1 MRLSS
6 VLRHGMLG
14 STKGSGAMGRF
25 PHAANV
31 DFHSPLD
38 PSKAATAVL
47 DDQGRIVGWGPS
59 AQRLLGH
66 SAEEALGQSAARL
79 LETSSG
85 LRLSVLCKAHQSR
98 SAVMDLRHRD
108 GGTVRAAV
116 TISPLSHRSGAA
128 AVMMAA
134 ELDTLRSWEA
144 QLAMLQG
151 LATES
156 PVGLTIFDTDRRVVW
171 GNVSTDLE
179 LGGIAQYT
187 GRSAADLFPEGEF
200 ISRHHPPDEDQVMD
214 HVLTT
219 GEPIIGMHYRG
230 RAPADPVREHVWSCS
245 YHRLVDAR
253 GEPLGLFEESLDI
266 TDQYR
271 AQERLSLLVRAG
283 KRVGASLD
291 VRRTAAELA
300 DVAVPQLADEV
311 LVDLPPAVIEGRQ
324 PPTRSAPGHGL
335 LRMHGRTPEE
345 FRTSPVSY
353 SPTSPQ
359 AMSLATGRC
368 IVGGSPPA
376 PADEAGAAADSHS
389 CLFVPLLTR
398 EAVLGLATFRRS
410 SNPDPF
416 GPEEQTLAMELAE
429 RAAVGIDN
437 ARQYTSQH
445 AAALVLQRS
454 LLPRHLPQLSAVE
467 VAYRYLPADSRVGVG
482 GDWFDV
488 IPLSG
493 ARVGLTVGDVVGHGM
508 HAAATMG
515 RLRATVRTLALL
527 DLDPAEL
534 LTRLDDLVAQE
545 SEPDGDDGLS
555 GGAMVVTCL
564 YAIYD
569 PVSGRCVW
577 ASAGHPPPMVAD
589 ASGSVAASPLTP
601 GPPLGL
607 GVLPY
612 ENVELDLSD
621 GSVVALF
628 TDGVVEDRG
637 QDIDSGIDRLAEVL
651 TWQRCPLEELCD
663 RALSALPPGPQVDD
677 ATLLLVR
684 TRRLDARQVADLELP
699 SDPAMVAHARTLTEH
714 QLGTWGLSELSFTAE
729 LVVSELVTNG
739 IRYATGP
746 VVLRLIK
753 DRCLLCE
760 VSDSA
765 HTAPHLRRA
774 RRDDEG
780 GRGLFLVAQMSQ
792 RWGTRYTSSGK
803 TIWAELAIPK
813 DLAREQEQDTASNA
827 ARGSRRLADLA

>member
-1 MRLSS
+1 MD
-6 VLRHGMLG
+6 
-14 STKGSGAMGRF
+14 RF
-25 PHAANV
+25 PNAANV

-38 PSKAATAVL
+38 LSKAAAAVL
-47 DDQGRIVGWGPS
+47 DADGRISGWSPS
-59 AQRLLGH
+59 AQHLLGH
-66 SAEEALGQSAARL
+66 SPNDVLGRPAEHLVEASSRQRL
-79 LETSSG
+79 SG
-85 LRLSVLCKAHQSR
+85 LCRAR
-98 SAVMDLRHRD
+98 GPR
-108 GGTVRAAV
+108 GTVLDLCRLDGRTLRAAV
-116 TISPLSHRSGAA
+116 TFSPLAHRGAA
-128 AVMMAA
+128 ATVVVAA
-134 ELDTLRSWEA
+134 ELEAQRCWEA

-156 PVGLTIFDTDRRVVW
+156 SVGLTIFDTEARVVW

-179 LGGIAQYT
+179 LGGIAQYV
-187 GRSAADLFPEGEF
+187 GRPAGDLFPEGEF
-200 ISRHHPPDEDQVMD
+200 ISRHHPPDEDQIIEHVMA
-214 HVLTT
+214 T
-219 GEPIIGMHYRG
+219 GEPITGMHYRG

-245 YHRLVDAR
+245 YHRLMDAR
-253 GEPLGLFEESLDI
+253 GEPLGLFEESLDV
-266 TDQYR
+266 TERYR

-283 KRVGASLD
+283 KRIGASLD

-311 LVDLPPAVIEGRQ
+311 MVDLPPAVIEGRQ
-324 PPTRSAPGHGL
+324 PPTGSAPGNSL

-353 SPTSPQ
+353 PPASPQ
-359 AMSLATGRC
+359 AQSLASSRPV
-368 IVGGSPPA
+368 IDAPA
-376 PADEAGAAADSHS
+376 PGTPDGAGPDTSGH
-389 CLFVPLLTR
+389 CLFVPLLAR
-398 EAVLGLATFRRS
+398 DAILGLATFRRS

-416 GPEEQTLAMELAE
+416 GAEEQTLAVELAE

-437 ARQYTSQH
+437 ARRYTSQH

-454 LLPRHLPQLSAVE
+454 LLPQHLPELSALD

-493 ARVGLTVGDVVGHGM
+493 ARVGLTVGDVVGHGV

-534 LTRLDDLVAQE
+534 LTRLDDLVAQD
-545 SEPDGDDGLS
+545 SETEPHDGLS
-555 GGAMVVTCL
+555 DEALGVTCL

-577 ASAGHPPPMVAD
+577 ASAGHPPPIVAD
-589 ASGSVAASPLTP
+589 AHGAVALSALAP

-607 GVLPY
+607 GGLPY
-612 ENVELDLSD
+612 ENVELSLSS
-621 GSVVALF
+621 GSLVALF
-628 TDGVVEDRG
+628 TDGVVEDRRT
-637 QDIDSGIDRLAEVL
+637 DIDSGIDRLAQVL
-651 TWQRCPLEELCD
+651 SWQRCPVEELCD
-663 RALSALPPGPQVDD
+663 RALSALPPGPQADD

-684 TRRLDARQVADLELP
+684 TRRLGSGRVADLELP
-699 SDPAMVAHARTLTEH
+699 PDPAMVARARTLTER
-714 QLGTWGLSELSFTAE
+714 QLESWGMSELAFTAE

-746 VVLRLIK
+746 VTLRLIR

-760 VSDSA
+760 VSDNA

-780 GRGLFLVAQMSQ
+780 GRGLFLVAQVSQ
-792 RWGTRYTSSGK
+792 RWGTRYTASGK
-803 TIWAELAIPK
+803 TIWAELAVP
-813 DLAREQEQDTASNA
+813 
-827 ARGSRRLADLA
+827 

>member
-1 MRLSS
+1 MD
-6 VLRHGMLG
+6 
-14 STKGSGAMGRF
+14 RF
-25 PHAANV
+25 PKAANV
-31 DFHSPLD
+31 DFHSPLEL
-38 PSKAATAVL
+38 SKAATAVL
-47 DDQGRIVGWGPS
+47 DDEGRISGWGSS

-66 SAEEALGQSAARL
+66 SPEDVLGQSAARL
-79 LETSSG
+79 LAATPGQRPSA
-85 LRLSVLCKAHQSR
+85 LCKAHRPR
-98 SAVMDLRHRD
+98 STVLDLCCRD
-108 GGTVRAAV
+108 GRTLRAAV
-116 TISPLSHRSGAA
+116 TFSPLAHRGLAA
-128 AVMMAA
+128 TVVVAA
-134 ELDTLRSWEA
+134 DLEALRGWEA
-144 QLAMLQG
+144 QLAVLQG

-156 PVGLTIFDTDRRVVW
+156 QVGLTIFDTDMRVVW

-179 LGGIAQYT
+179 LAGIAQYI
-187 GRSAADLFPEGEF
+187 GRPAVDLFPEGEF
-200 ISRHHPPDEDQVMD
+200 ISRHHPPDEDQVME

-219 GEPIIGMHYRG
+219 GEPITGMHYRG

-245 YHRLVDAR
+245 YHRLLDAR

-266 TDQYR
+266 TDRYR

-283 KRVGASLD
+283 KRIGASLD

-324 PPTRSAPGHGL
+324 PPTGSAPGHSL

-353 SPTSPQ
+353 PPSSPQ
-359 AMSLATGRC
+359 ALSLATSRPVVDACPPDVPGE
-368 IVGGSPPA
+368 GGSA
-376 PADEAGAAADSHS
+376 SHS

-398 EAVLGLATFRRS
+398 DAVLGLATFRRS

-416 GPEEQTLAMELAE
+416 GAEEQTLAVELAE

-437 ARQYTSQH
+437 ARRYTSQH
-445 AAALVLQRS
+445 EAALVLQRS
-454 LLPRHLPQLSAVE
+454 LLPQHLPEQSAVD

-493 ARVGLTVGDVVGHGM
+493 ARVGLTVGDVVGHGV

-534 LTRLDDLVAQE
+534 LTRLNDLVAQD
-545 SEPDGDDGLS
+545 SEPHAGDGLS
-555 GGAMVVTCL
+555 DEALGVTCL

-577 ASAGHPPPMVAD
+577 ASAGHPPPIVAD
-589 ASGSVAASPLTP
+589 ASGSVAWSALAP

-607 GVLPY
+607 GGLPY
-612 ENVELDLSD
+612 ENVELSLSS
-621 GSVVALF
+621 GSVVAFF
-628 TDGVVEDRG
+628 TDGVVEDRRT
-637 QDIDSGIDRLAEVL
+637 DIDSGIDRLAHVL
-651 TWQRCPLEELCD
+651 TWQRCPVEELCD
-663 RALSALPPGPQVDD
+663 RALSTVPPGPQADD

-684 TRRLDARQVADLELP
+684 TRRLDADHVADLELP
-699 SDPAMVAHARTLTEH
+699 PDPAMVAHARTLTER
-714 QLGTWGLSELSFTAE
+714 QLATWGLSELSFTAA

-746 VVLRLIK
+746 VMLRLIR

-760 VSDSA
+760 VSDNA

-780 GRGLFLVAQMSQ
+780 GRGLFLVAQVSQ

-803 TIWAELAIPK
+803 TIWAELAIP
-813 DLAREQEQDTASNA
+813 
-827 ARGSRRLADLA
+827 

>member
-1 MRLSS
+1 MD
-6 VLRHGMLG
+6 
-14 STKGSGAMGRF
+14 RF
-25 PHAANV
+25 PHAADV

-38 PSKAATAVL
+38 LSKAAAAVL
-47 DDQGRIVGWGPS
+47 DAEGRVSGWGVS

-66 SAEEALGQSAARL
+66 CAEEVLGRSAARL
-79 LETSSG
+79 LVAPGQRLSG
-85 LRLSVLCKAHQSR
+85 LCRAHRPHSTVL
-98 SAVMDLRHRD
+98 DLRCRD
-108 GGTVRAAV
+108 GHTLRAAV
-116 TISPLSHRSGAA
+116 TVSPLSDRGGAA
-128 AVMMAA
+128 TVVVAA
-134 ELDTLRSWEA
+134 DLEALRGWEA
-144 QLAMLQG
+144 QLALLQG
-151 LATES
+151 MATES
-156 PVGLTIFDTDRRVVW
+156 SVGLTIFDTDMNVVW
-171 GNVSTDLE
+171 GNVSTDRE
-179 LGGIAQYT
+179 LAGIAQYV
-187 GRSAADLFPEGEF
+187 GRPAGDLFPEGEF
-200 ISRHHPPDEDQVMD
+200 ISRHHPPDEDQVMA
-214 HVLTT
+214 HVLAT
-219 GEPIIGMHYRG
+219 GEPILGMHYRG

-253 GEPLGLFEESLDI
+253 GEPLGLFEESLDV
-266 TDQYR
+266 TDRYR

-283 KRVGASLD
+283 KRIGASLD

-324 PPTRSAPGHGL
+324 PPTGSAPGHSL

-353 SPTSPQ
+353 PATSPQ
-359 AMSLATGRC
+359 AQSLATSRPVVDTGQPGGGSAGRC
-368 IVGGSPPA
+368 S
-376 PADEAGAAADSHS
+376 S
-389 CLFVPLLTR
+389 LFVPLLAR
-398 EAVLGLATFRRS
+398 DAVLGLATFRRG

-416 GPEEQTLAMELAE
+416 GPEEQALAVELAE

-437 ARQYTSQH
+437 ARRYTSQH

-454 LLPRHLPQLSAVE
+454 LLPQRLPEQSAVD

-482 GDWFDV
+482 GDWFDL

-493 ARVGLTVGDVVGHGM
+493 ARVGLTVGDVVGHGV

-534 LTRLDDLVAQE
+534 LTRLDGLVSLDA
-545 SEPDGDDGLS
+545 EPHGDDRLGDETL
-555 GGAMVVTCL
+555 GVTCL

-577 ASAGHPPPMVAD
+577 ASAGHPPPVVAD
-589 ASGSVAASPLTP
+589 ANGSVALSALAP

-607 GVLPY
+607 GSLPY
-612 ENVELDLSD
+612 ENVELSLSN

-628 TDGVVEDRG
+628 TDGVVEDRRT
-637 QDIDSGIDRLAEVL
+637 DIDSGIDRLAHVL

-663 RALSALPPGPQVDD
+663 RVMSTLPPGPQADD

-684 TRRLDARQVADLELP
+684 TRRLDTRQVSDLELP
-699 SDPAMVAHARTLTEH
+699 PDPAMVARARTDTER
-714 QLGTWGLSELSFTAE
+714 QLDSWGLSDLSFTAE
-729 LVVSELVTNG
+729 LVVSELVTNS

-746 VVLRLIK
+746 VVLRLIR
-753 DRCLLCE
+753 DRSLLCE
-760 VSDSA
+760 VSDNA

-792 RWGTRYTSSGK
+792 RWGTRYTASGK
-803 TIWAELAIPK
+803 TIWAELAIP
-813 DLAREQEQDTASNA
+813 
-827 ARGSRRLADLA
+827 

>member
-1 MRLSS
+1 MD
-6 VLRHGMLG
+6 
-14 STKGSGAMGRF
+14 RF
-25 PHAANV
+25 PNAANV

-38 PSKAATAVL
+38 LSKAAVAVL
-47 DDQGRIVGWGPS
+47 DADGLVSGWASS

-66 SAEEALGQSAARL
+66 PPEDVLGLPAARL
-79 LETSSG
+79 LAATPG
-85 LRLSVLCKAHQSR
+85 QRLSALCGAHRPR
-98 SAVMDLRHRD
+98 SAVLDLRCLD
-108 GGTVRAAV
+108 GRALRAAV
-116 TISPLSHRSGAA
+116 TFSPLVNRGVAA
-128 AVMMAA
+128 TVVVAA
-134 ELDTLRSWEA
+134 DLEALRGWEA

-156 PVGLTIFDTDRRVVW
+156 SVGLTIFDTDKRVVW
-171 GNVSTDLE
+171 GNASTDME
-179 LGGIAQYT
+179 LAGIAQYI
-187 GRSAADLFPEGEF
+187 GRPAEDLFPEGEF
-200 ISRHHPPDEDQVMD
+200 ISRHHSPDEDQVME
-214 HVLTT
+214 HVMAT
-219 GEPIIGMHYRG
+219 GEPVMGMHYRG

-266 TDQYR
+266 TDRYR

-283 KRVGASLD
+283 KRIGASLD

-324 PPTRSAPGHGL
+324 PPTGSAPGHNL
-335 LRMHGRTPEE
+335 LRMHGRTPED
-345 FRTSPVSY
+345 FRTSAVSY
-353 SPTSPQ
+353 PPSSPQ
-359 AMSLATGRC
+359 ALSLATSRP
-368 IVGGSPPA
+368 VADDSPSA
-376 PADEAGAAADSHS
+376 PSDPWAAAHS

-398 EAVLGLATFRRS
+398 DAVLGLATFRRS

-416 GPEEQTLAMELAE
+416 GPEEQTLAVELAE

-437 ARQYTSQH
+437 ARRYTSQH

-454 LLPRHLPQLSAVE
+454 LLPQHLPEQSAVE

-482 GDWFDV
+482 GDWFDL

-493 ARVGLTVGDVVGHGM
+493 ARVGLTVGDVVGHGV

-534 LTRLDDLVAQE
+534 LTRLDGLVAQE
-545 SEPDGDDGLS
+545 SEHRADDGTSAEGL
-555 GGAMVVTCL
+555 GVTCL

-569 PVSGRCVW
+569 PVGGRCVW
-577 ASAGHPPPMVAD
+577 ASAGHPPPIVSD
-589 ASGSVAASPLTP
+589 AGGSVALSGLAP

-607 GVLPY
+607 GSLPY
-612 ENVELDLSD
+612 ENVELSLAD
-621 GSVVALF
+621 GSVVAFF
-628 TDGVVEDRG
+628 TDGVVEDRHT
-637 QDIDSGIDRLAEVL
+637 DIDTGIDRLAHVL

-663 RALSALPPGPQVDD
+663 RALSTLPPGPQADD

-684 TRRLDARQVADLELP
+684 TRRLDSDRVADLELP
-699 SDPAMVAHARTLTEH
+699 SDPALVAHARTVTER
-714 QLGTWGLSELSFTAE
+714 QLETWGLSALSFNAA
-729 LVVSELVTNG
+729 LVVSELVTNS

-746 VVLRLIK
+746 VVLRLIR

-760 VSDSA
+760 VSDKV

-774 RRDDEG
+774 RRDEEG
-780 GRGLFLVAQMSQ
+780 GRGLFLVAQVSQ

-803 TIWAELAIPK
+803 TIWAELAIP
-813 DLAREQEQDTASNA
+813 
-827 ARGSRRLADLA
+827 

>member
-1 MRLSS
+1 MD
-6 VLRHGMLG
+6 
-14 STKGSGAMGRF
+14 RF
-25 PHAANV
+25 PNAANV

-38 PSKAATAVL
+38 LSKAAVAVL
-47 DDQGRIVGWGPS
+47 DAEGRISGWGSS
-59 AQRLLGH
+59 AQHLLGH
-66 SAEEALGQSAARL
+66 SPEDVLGQSAARL
-79 LETSSG
+79 LAAAPG
-85 LRLSVLCKAHQSR
+85 QRLSALCKAHKPR
-98 SAVMDLRHRD
+98 NTVLDLCCRD
-108 GGTVRAAV
+108 GRTLRAAV
-116 TISPLSHRSGAA
+116 TFSPLAHRGVAA
-128 AVMMAA
+128 TVVVAA
-134 ELDTLRSWEA
+134 DLEALRGWEA

-156 PVGLTIFDTDRRVVW
+156 PVGLTIFDTDMRVVW
-171 GNVSTDLE
+171 GNISTDLE
-179 LGGIAQYT
+179 LAGIAQYI
-187 GRSAADLFPEGEF
+187 GRPAADLFPEGEF
-200 ISRHHPPDEDQVMD
+200 ISRHHPPDEDQIMEHVM
-214 HVLTT
+214 TT
-219 GEPIIGMHYRG
+219 GEPIMGMHYRG

-266 TDQYR
+266 TDRYR

-283 KRVGASLD
+283 KRIGASLD

-324 PPTRSAPGHGL
+324 PPTGSAPGHSL

-353 SPTSPQ
+353 PPSSLQ
-359 AMSLATGRC
+359 ALSLATSRP
-368 IVGGSPPA
+368 VVEDSPP
-376 PADEAGAAADSHS
+376 EAAAEPGPAASHS

-398 EAVLGLATFRRS
+398 DAVLGLATFRRS

-416 GPEEQTLAMELAE
+416 GPEEQTLAVELAE

-437 ARQYTSQH
+437 ARRYTSQH

-454 LLPRHLPQLSAVE
+454 LLPQHLPEQSAVD

-482 GDWFDV
+482 GDWFDL

-493 ARVGLTVGDVVGHGM
+493 ARVGLTVGDVVGHGV

-534 LTRLDDLVAQE
+534 LTRLDGLVAQD
-545 SEPDGDDGLS
+545 SEPHADDGLS
-555 GGAMVVTCL
+555 DEALGVTCL

-577 ASAGHPPPMVAD
+577 ASAGHPPPIVAD
-589 ASGSVAASPLTP
+589 ASGSVALSALAP

-607 GVLPY
+607 GGLPY
-612 ENVELDLSD
+612 ENVELNLSN

-628 TDGVVEDRG
+628 TDGVVEDRRT
-637 QDIDSGIDRLAEVL
+637 DIDSGIDRLAHVL

-663 RALSALPPGPQVDD
+663 RALSALPPGPQADD

-684 TRRLDARQVADLELP
+684 TRRLGTDRVADLELP
-699 SDPAMVAHARTLTEH
+699 PDPAMVAHARTVTER
-714 QLGTWGLSELSFTAE
+714 QLETWGLSELSFTAA

-746 VVLRLIK
+746 VMLRLIK

-760 VSDSA
+760 VSDNA

-780 GRGLFLVAQMSQ
+780 GRGLFLVAQVSK
-792 RWGTRYTSSGK
+792 RWSTRYTTAGK
-803 TIWAELAIPK
+803 TIWAEMA
-813 DLAREQEQDTASNA
+813 
-827 ARGSRRLADLA
+827 

>member
-1 MRLSS
+1 MD
-6 VLRHGMLG
+6 
-14 STKGSGAMGRF
+14 RF
-25 PHAANV
+25 PNAANV

-38 PSKAATAVL
+38 LSKAAVAVL
-47 DDQGRIVGWGPS
+47 DADGRVSGWGPS

-66 SAEEALGQSAARL
+66 APEDVLGRPAARL
-79 LETSSG
+79 LAATDAGE
-85 LRLSVLCKAHQSR
+85 RLSALCRTRKPR
-98 SAVMDLRHRD
+98 SAVLDLCRRD
-108 GGTVRAAV
+108 GRALRAAV
-116 TISPLSHRSGAA
+116 TFSPLVSKGVAA
-128 AVMMAA
+128 TVVVAA
-134 ELDTLRSWEA
+134 DLQGQRGWEA

-151 LATES
+151 LTTES
-156 PVGLTIFDTDRRVVW
+156 PVGLTIFDTDKRVVW

-179 LGGIAQYT
+179 LAGIAQYI
-187 GRSAADLFPEGEF
+187 GRPASALFPEGEF
-200 ISRHHPPDEDQVMD
+200 ISRHHSPDEDEVMD
-214 HVLTT
+214 HVMAT
-219 GEPIIGMHYRG
+219 GEPVIGMHYRG

-253 GEPLGLFEESLDI
+253 GETLGLFEESLDI
-266 TDQYR
+266 TDRYR

-324 PPTRSAPGHGL
+324 PPTGSAPGHNL
-335 LRMHGRTPEE
+335 LRMHGRTPED

-353 SPTSPQ
+353 SPSSLQ
-359 AMSLATGRC
+359 ALSLATSRSVVDDSLPRTPGEK
-368 IVGGSPPA
+368 GSA
-376 PADEAGAAADSHS
+376 VAHS
-389 CLFVPLLTR
+389 SLFVPLLTR
-398 EAVLGLATFRRS
+398 DAVLGLATFRRS
-410 SNPDPF
+410 GNPDPF
-416 GPEEQTLAMELAE
+416 GPEEQALAVELAE

-437 ARQYTSQH
+437 ARRYTSQH

-454 LLPRHLPQLSAVE
+454 LLPQHLPEQSAVD

-482 GDWFDV
+482 GDWFDL

-493 ARVGLTVGDVVGHGM
+493 ARVGLTVGDVVGHGV

-534 LTRLDDLVAQE
+534 LTRLDGMVAQD
-545 SEPDGDDGLS
+545 SEPHADDGL
-555 GGAMVVTCL
+555 GDEALGVTCL

-577 ASAGHPPPMVAD
+577 SSAGHPPPIVAD
-589 ASGSVAASPLTP
+589 ANGAVALSSPAP

-607 GVLPY
+607 GGLPY
-612 ENVELDLSD
+612 ENVELSLSD
-621 GSVVALF
+621 ASVVAFF
-628 TDGVVEDRG
+628 TDGVVEDRRT
-637 QDIDSGIDRLAEVL
+637 DIDSGIDRLAHVL

-663 RALSALPPGPQVDD
+663 RALSVRPPGPQVDD

-684 TRRLDARQVADLELP
+684 TRRLETDRVADLELP
-699 SDPAMVAHARTLTEH
+699 PDPAMVAHARTVTER
-714 QLGTWGLSELSFTAE
+714 QLEAWGLSELSFTAA

-746 VVLRLIK
+746 VMVRLIK
-753 DRCLLCE
+753 DRSLLCE
-760 VSDSA
+760 VSDNE

-803 TIWAELAIPK
+803 TIWAELGVP
-813 DLAREQEQDTASNA
+813 
-827 ARGSRRLADLA
+827 

>member
-1 MRLSS
+1 MD
-6 VLRHGMLG
+6 
-14 STKGSGAMGRF
+14 RF
-25 PHAANV
+25 PKAANV

-38 PSKAATAVL
+38 LSKAAAAVL
-47 DDQGRIVGWGPS
+47 DDEGRISGWASS

-66 SAEEALGQSAARL
+66 APEDVLGRPAA
-79 LETSSG
+79 G
-85 LRLSVLCKAHQSR
+85 LVAATPGQRLSALCRAHRPRGAVL
-98 SAVMDLRHRD
+98 DLCCREGR
-108 GGTVRAAV
+108 TLRAAV
-116 TISPLSHRSGAA
+116 TLSPLAHRGVAA
-128 AVMMAA
+128 TVVVAA
-134 ELDTLRSWEA
+134 ELEAQRCWEA
-144 QLAMLQG
+144 QLALLQG

-156 PVGLTIFDTDRRVVW
+156 SVGLTIFDTEGRVVW

-179 LGGIAQYT
+179 LAGIAQYI
-187 GRSAADLFPEGEF
+187 GRPAADLFPEGEF
-200 ISRHHPPDEDQVMD
+200 ISRHHPPDEDQIME
-214 HVLTT
+214 HVLAT
-219 GEPIIGMHYRG
+219 GEPILGMHYRG

-266 TDQYR
+266 TDRYR

-283 KRVGASLD
+283 KRIGASLD

-324 PPTRSAPGHGL
+324 PPTGSAPGHSL

-353 SPTSPQ
+353 PPSSPQ
-359 AMSLATGRC
+359 ALSLVTSRPVVDASRNEAPDGA
-368 IVGGSPPA
+368 GSA
-376 PADEAGAAADSHS
+376 PAQS

-410 SNPDPF
+410 TNPDPF
-416 GPEEQTLAMELAE
+416 GAEEQALAVELAE

-437 ARQYTSQH
+437 ARRYTSQH

-454 LLPRHLPQLSAVE
+454 LLPQHLPEQSAVD

-493 ARVGLTVGDVVGHGM
+493 ARVGLTVGDVVGHGV

-534 LTRLDDLVAQE
+534 LTRLDDLVAQD
-545 SEPDGDDGLS
+545 SGSDADDGLS
-555 GGAMVVTCL
+555 DEALGVTCL

-577 ASAGHPPPMVAD
+577 ASAGHPSPIVAD
-589 ASGSVAASPLTP
+589 ANGSVALSALAP

-607 GVLPY
+607 GGLPY
-612 ENVELDLSD
+612 ENVEMSLSS
-621 GSVVALF
+621 GSVVAFF
-628 TDGVVEDRG
+628 TDGVVEDRRT
-637 QDIDSGIDRLAEVL
+637 DIDSGIDRLAHVL
-651 TWQRCPLEELCD
+651 SWQRCPVEELCD
-663 RALSALPPGPQVDD
+663 RALSTLPPGAQADD

-684 TRRLDARQVADLELP
+684 TRRLGTDHVVDLELP
-699 SDPAMVAHARTLTEH
+699 PDPAMVAEARTLTER
-714 QLGTWGLSELSFTAE
+714 QLEAWGLSDLSFTAA

-746 VVLRLIK
+746 VMLRLIR

-780 GRGLFLVAQMSQ
+780 GRGLFLVAQVSQ
-792 RWGTRYTSSGK
+792 RWGTRYTASGK
-803 TIWAELAIPK
+803 TIWAELALP
-813 DLAREQEQDTASNA
+813 
-827 ARGSRRLADLA
+827 

>member
-1 MRLSS
+1 MD
-6 VLRHGMLG
+6 
-14 STKGSGAMGRF
+14 RF
-25 PHAANV
+25 PNAADV
-31 DFHSPLD
+31 EFHSPLD
-38 PSKAATAVL
+38 LTKAAIAVL
-47 DDQGRIVGWGPS
+47 DAEGRVSGWSTS

-66 SAEEALGQSAARL
+66 PPEEVLGRSADRL
-79 LETSSG
+79 LATAPG
-85 LRLSVLCKAHQSR
+85 PRPPALCKTHRPR
-98 SAVMDLRHRD
+98 STVLDLRCRD
-108 GGTVRAAV
+108 GHTLRAAV
-116 TISPLSHRSGAA
+116 TFGPLAHQGVAA
-128 AVMMAA
+128 TVVVAA
-134 ELDTLRSWEA
+134 DLAALRGWEA

-156 PVGLTIFDTDRRVVW
+156 SVGLTIYDTDMRVVW
-171 GNVSTDLE
+171 GNASTDQE
-179 LGGIAQYT
+179 LAGVAQYV
-187 GRSAADLFPEGEF
+187 GRPAADLFPEGEF
-200 ISRHHPPDEDQVMD
+200 ISRHHPPDEDQVMEQ
-214 HVLTT
+214 VLKT
-219 GEPIIGMHYRG
+219 GEPVLGMHYRG

-266 TDQYR
+266 TDRYR

-283 KRVGASLD
+283 KRIGASLD

-324 PPTRSAPGHGL
+324 PQTGSAPGHSL

-353 SPTSPQ
+353 PPSSPQ
-359 AMSLATGRC
+359 ALALATNRPVVIDTSPSPGAGFPAGR
-368 IVGGSPPA
+368 GS
-376 PADEAGAAADSHS
+376 D
-389 CLFVPLLTR
+389 LFVPLLAR
-398 EAVLGLATFRRS
+398 DAVLGLATFRRGD
-410 SNPDPF
+410 NPDPF
-416 GPEEQTLAMELAE
+416 GPEEQTLAVELAE

-437 ARQYTSQH
+437 ARRYTSQH

-454 LLPRHLPQLSAVE
+454 LLPQRLPEQSAVE

-482 GDWFDV
+482 GDWFDL

-493 ARVGLTVGDVVGHGM
+493 ARVGLTVGDVVGHGV

-534 LTRLDDLVAQE
+534 LTRLDGLVAQDA
-545 SEPDGDDGLS
+545 EPDGADGLS
-555 GGAMVVTCL
+555 DETLGVTCL

-569 PVSGRCVW
+569 PVGGRCVW
-577 ASAGHPPPMVAD
+577 ASAGHPPPIVAD
-589 ASGSVAASPLTP
+589 AGGRVALSSPSP

-607 GVLPY
+607 DSLPY
-612 ENVELDLSD
+612 ENVELSLAD
-621 GSVVALF
+621 GSVMALF
-628 TDGVVEDRG
+628 TDGVVEDRRT
-637 QDIDSGIDRLAEVL
+637 DIDSGIDRLAHVL

-663 RALSALPPGPQVDD
+663 RAMSTLPPGPQADD

-684 TRRLDARQVADLELP
+684 TRRLGTDHVADLRLP
-699 SDPAMVAHARTLTEH
+699 PDPAMVANARTDTER
-714 QLGTWGLSELSFTAE
+714 QLESWGLSELSFTAA
-729 LVVSELVTNG
+729 LVVSELVTNS

-746 VVLRLIK
+746 VMLRLIK
-753 DRCLLCE
+753 DRSLLCE
-760 VSDSA
+760 VSDNA

-792 RWGTRYTSSGK
+792 RWGTRYTASGK
-803 TIWAELAIPK
+803 TIWAELAIP
-813 DLAREQEQDTASNA
+813 
-827 ARGSRRLADLA
+827 

>member
-1 MRLSS
+1 
-6 VLRHGMLG
+6 
-14 STKGSGAMGRF
+14 MGRF

-66 SAEEALGQSAARL
+66 SAEEALGRSAARL
-79 LETSSG
+79 LETSTG
-85 LRLSVLCKAHQSR
+85 LRLSALCKAHQSR
-98 SAVMDLRHRD
+98 SVVMDLRHRD
-108 GGTVRAAV
+108 GRTVRAAV

-128 AVMMAA
+128 AVVTAA
-134 ELDTLRSWEA
+134 ELDALRSWEA

-214 HVLTT
+214 HVLST

-283 KRVGASLD
+283 KRIGASLD

-353 SPTSPQ
+353 PPSSPQ

-368 IVGGSPPA
+368 VVGDTPGPA
-376 PADEAGAAADSHS
+376 DEAGPTGTADEAGAAAPHS

-398 EAVLGLATFRRS
+398 EAVLGLATFRRTG
-410 SNPDPF
+410 NPDPF

-454 LLPRHLPQLSAVE
+454 LLPRHLPQQSAVD

-534 LTRLDDLVAQE
+534 LTRLDDLVSQE
-545 SEPDGDDGLS
+545 SEPDADDGPS
-555 GGAMVVTCL
+555 GQAMVVTCL

-589 ASGSVAASPLTP
+589 ASGSVAMSPLTP

-621 GSVVALF
+621 GSVLAFF

-684 TRRLDARQVADLELP
+684 TRRLDARRVADLELP
-699 SDPAMVAHARTLTEH
+699 SDPAMVARARALTER
-714 QLGTWGLSELSFTAE
+714 QLGAWGLSELAFTAE

-739 IRYATGP
+739 IRYAGGP

-813 DLAREQEQDTASNA
+813 DLGRDQEHVQEYEHEQVAQSSA
-827 ARGSRRLADLA
+827 AHGSRRLAGHA

>member
-1 MRLSS
+1 MD
-6 VLRHGMLG
+6 
-14 STKGSGAMGRF
+14 RF
-25 PHAANV
+25 PNAADV
-31 DFHSPLD
+31 EFHSPLD
-38 PSKAATAVL
+38 LSRAAVAVL
-47 DDQGRIVGWGPS
+47 DAEGRVSGWGPS

-66 SAEEALGQSAARL
+66 APEDVLGLPAERL
-79 LETSSG
+79 LAAAPGQRPAALCRAGKPRGT
-85 LRLSVLCKAHQSR
+85 VL
-98 SAVMDLRHRD
+98 DLCCRD
-108 GGTVRAAV
+108 GRILRAAV
-116 TISPLSHRSGAA
+116 TFSPLAHRGAA
-128 AVMMAA
+128 ATVVVAA
-134 ELDTLRSWEA
+134 DLEALRGWEL

-156 PVGLTIFDTDRRVVW
+156 AVGLTIFDTDGIVVW

-179 LGGIAQYT
+179 LAGMAQYI
-187 GRSAADLFPEGEF
+187 GKPASALFPEGEF
-200 ISRHHPPDEDQVMD
+200 ISRHHPPDEDQIME

-219 GEPIIGMHYRG
+219 GEPILGMHYRG

-266 TDQYR
+266 TDRYR

-283 KRVGASLD
+283 KRIGASLD

-311 LVDLPPAVIEGRQ
+311 LVDLPAAVIEGRQ
-324 PPTRSAPGHGL
+324 PPTGSAPGHSL
-335 LRMHGRTPEE
+335 LRMHGRTSEE

-353 SPTSPQ
+353 PPSSPQ
-359 AMSLATGRC
+359 AQSLATSRPV
-368 IVGGSPPA
+368 VGASPPGT
-376 PADEAGAAADSHS
+376 PDETETEAGASHS

-398 EAVLGLATFRRS
+398 DAVLGLATFRRS

-416 GPEEQTLAMELAE
+416 GAEEQTLAVELAE

-437 ARQYTSQH
+437 ARRYTSQH

-454 LLPRHLPQLSAVE
+454 LLPQHLPRLSAVD

-534 LTRLDDLVAQE
+534 LTRLDDLVTQDSE
-545 SEPDGDDGLS
+545 SRTDDVLS
-555 GGAMVVTCL
+555 DQALGVTCL

-577 ASAGHPPPMVAD
+577 ASAGHPPPIVAD
-589 ASGSVAASPLTP
+589 ANGAVALSALAP

-607 GVLPY
+607 GGLPY
-612 ENVELDLSD
+612 ENVELSLSN
-621 GSVVALF
+621 GSVVAF
-628 TDGVVEDRG
+628 YTDGVVEDRRT
-637 QDIDSGIDRLAEVL
+637 DIDSGIDRLAQIL
-651 TWQRCPLEELCD
+651 AWQRGPVEELCD
-663 RALSALPPGPQVDD
+663 RALGALPPGPQADD

-684 TRRLDARQVADLELP
+684 TRRLDAGRVADLELP
-699 SDPAMVAHARTLTEH
+699 PDPAMVARARTLTER
-714 QLGTWGLSELSFTAE
+714 QLETWDLSDLSFTAA

-739 IRYATGP
+739 IRYTGGP
-746 VVLRLIK
+746 VTLRLIK

-760 VSDSA
+760 VSDNA

-780 GRGLFLVAQMSQ
+780 GRGLFLVAQVAQ

-803 TIWAELAIPK
+803 TIWAELAIP
-813 DLAREQEQDTASNA
+813 
-827 ARGSRRLADLA
+827 

>member
-1 MRLSS
+1 MD
-6 VLRHGMLG
+6 
-14 STKGSGAMGRF
+14 RF
-25 PHAANV
+25 PNAPNV
-31 DFHSPLD
+31 EFHSPLD
-38 PSKAATAVL
+38 LTKAAVAVL
-47 DDQGRIVGWGPS
+47 DADGRISGWSTS

-66 SAEEALGQSAARL
+66 APEEVLGRSADRL
-79 LETSSG
+79 LAAAPG
-85 LRLSVLCKAHQSR
+85 PRLSALCKARRPR
-98 SAVMDLRHRD
+98 STVLDLRCRD
-108 GGTVRAAV
+108 GRTLRAAV
-116 TISPLSHRSGAA
+116 TFSPLTHQGLAA
-128 AVMMAA
+128 TVVVAA
-134 ELDTLRSWEA
+134 ELTALRAWEA

-156 PVGLTIFDTDRRVVW
+156 SVGLTIFDTDMRVVW

-179 LGGIAQYT
+179 LAGVAQYV
-187 GRSAADLFPEGEF
+187 GRPASALFPEGEF
-200 ISRHHPPDEDQVMD
+200 ISRHHPPDEDQVMEQ
-214 HVLTT
+214 VLKT
-219 GEPIIGMHYRG
+219 GEPILGMHYRG

-245 YHRLVDAR
+245 YYRLVDAR

-266 TDQYR
+266 TDRYR

-283 KRVGASLD
+283 KRIGASLD

-324 PPTRSAPGHGL
+324 PPTRSAPGHNL

-353 SPTSPQ
+353 PPSSPQ
-359 AMSLATGRC
+359 ALSLATNRPV
-368 IVGGSPPA
+368 VGASPP
-376 PADEAGAAADSHS
+376 PGEGVSAARHS
-389 CLFVPLLTR
+389 DLFVPLLAR
-398 EAVLGLATFRRS
+398 DAVLGLATFRRS
-410 SNPDPF
+410 NNPDPF
-416 GPEEQTLAMELAE
+416 GPEEQTLAVELAE

-437 ARQYTSQH
+437 ARRYTSQH

-454 LLPRHLPQLSAVE
+454 LLPQRLPEQSAVE

-482 GDWFDV
+482 GDWFDL

-493 ARVGLTVGDVVGHGM
+493 ARVGLTVGDVVGHGV

-534 LTRLDDLVAQE
+534 LTRLDGLVGQDA
-545 SEPDGDDGLS
+545 EPDEADGLS
-555 GGAMVVTCL
+555 DEALGVTCL

-569 PVSGRCVW
+569 PVGGRCVW
-577 ASAGHPPPMVAD
+577 ASAGHPPPIVAD
-589 ASGSVAASPLTP
+589 ASGSVALSAPAP

-607 GVLPY
+607 GSLPY
-612 ENVELDLSD
+612 ENVELSLSD

-628 TDGVVEDRG
+628 TDGVVEDRRT
-637 QDIDSGIDRLAEVL
+637 DIDSGIDRLAHVL

-663 RALSALPPGPQVDD
+663 RAMSTLPPGPQADD

-684 TRRLDARQVADLELP
+684 TRRLGADRVTDLELP
-699 SDPAMVAHARTLTEH
+699 PDPAMVADARTDTER
-714 QLGTWGLSELSFTAE
+714 QLEDWGLSELSFTAA
-729 LVVSELVTNG
+729 LVVSELVTNS

-746 VVLRLIK
+746 VLLRLIR
-753 DRCLLCE
+753 DRSLLCE
-760 VSDSA
+760 VSDNA

-780 GRGLFLVAQMSQ
+780 GRGLFLVAQVSQ
-792 RWGTRYTSSGK
+792 RWGTRYTASGK
-803 TIWAELAIPK
+803 TIWAELAIP
-813 DLAREQEQDTASNA
+813 
-827 ARGSRRLADLA
+827 

>member
-1 MRLSS
+1 MD
-6 VLRHGMLG
+6 
-14 STKGSGAMGRF
+14 RF
-25 PHAANV
+25 PNAANV

-38 PSKAATAVL
+38 LSKAAAAVL
-47 DDQGRIVGWGPS
+47 DADGRISGWGPS

-66 SAEEALGQSAARL
+66 PPEDVLGKSAARL
-79 LETSSG
+79 LAATPG
-85 LRLSVLCKAHQSR
+85 QRLSALCKAHKPR
-98 SAVMDLRHRD
+98 STVLDLCCRD
-108 GGTVRAAV
+108 GRALRAAV
-116 TISPLSHRSGAA
+116 TFSPLVSQGVAA
-128 AVMMAA
+128 TVVVAA
-134 ELDTLRSWEA
+134 DLEVLRGWEA

-156 PVGLTIFDTDRRVVW
+156 SVGLTIFDTDKRVVW

-179 LGGIAQYT
+179 LAGVAQYI
-187 GRSAADLFPEGEF
+187 GRPASDLFPEGEF

-214 HVLTT
+214 HVMAT
-219 GEPIIGMHYRG
+219 GEPITGMHYRG

-253 GEPLGLFEESLDI
+253 GEPLGLFEESQDI
-266 TDQYR
+266 TDRYR

-283 KRVGASLD
+283 KRIGASLD

-311 LVDLPPAVIEGRQ
+311 QVDLPPAVIEGRQ
-324 PPTRSAPGHGL
+324 PPTGSAPAHNL
-335 LRMHGRTPEE
+335 LRMHGRTPED

-353 SPTSPQ
+353 PPSSPQ
-359 AMSLATGRC
+359 ALSLATSRP
-368 IVGGSPPA
+368 VVDASPPEA
-376 PADEAGAAADSHS
+376 PGETGSAAPHS

-398 EAVLGLATFRRS
+398 DAVLGLATFRRS

-416 GPEEQTLAMELAE
+416 GSEEQTLAVELAE

-437 ARQYTSQH
+437 ARRYTSQH

-454 LLPRHLPQLSAVE
+454 LLPQHLPQQNAVD

-482 GDWFDV
+482 GDWFDL

-493 ARVGLTVGDVVGHGM
+493 ARVGLTVGDVVGHGV

-534 LTRLDDLVAQE
+534 LTRLDGLVAQD
-545 SEPDGDDGLS
+545 SEPHADDGMGREGL
-555 GGAMVVTCL
+555 GVTCL

-569 PVSGRCVW
+569 PVGGRCVW
-577 ASAGHPPPMVAD
+577 ASAGHPPPIVAD
-589 ASGSVAASPLTP
+589 ASGSVALSALAP

-607 GVLPY
+607 GSLPY
-612 ENVELDLSD
+612 ENVELSLSN
-621 GSVVALF
+621 GSVVAFF
-628 TDGVVEDRG
+628 TDGVVEDRRT
-637 QDIDSGIDRLAEVL
+637 DIDTGIDRLAHVL

-663 RALSALPPGPQVDD
+663 RALSTLPPGPQADD

-684 TRRLDARQVADLELP
+684 TRRLDADHVADLELP
-699 SDPAMVAHARTLTEH
+699 SDPAMVAHARKVTER
-714 QLGTWGLSELSFTAE
+714 QLDTWGLSELSSTAA
-729 LVVSELVTNG
+729 LVVSELVTNS

-746 VVLRLIK
+746 VMLRLIR
-753 DRCLLCE
+753 DRSLLCE
-760 VSDSA
+760 VSDQV

-780 GRGLFLVAQMSQ
+780 GRGLFLVAQVSQ

-803 TIWAELAIPK
+803 TIWAELAMP
-813 DLAREQEQDTASNA
+813 
-827 ARGSRRLADLA
+827 

>member
-1 MRLSS
+1 MD
-6 VLRHGMLG
+6 
-14 STKGSGAMGRF
+14 RF
-25 PHAANV
+25 PKAANV

-38 PSKAATAVL
+38 LSKAAAAVL
-47 DDQGRIVGWGPS
+47 DDEGRISGWGSS

-66 SAEEALGQSAARL
+66 APEDVLGQSAARL
-79 LETSSG
+79 LAANPG
-85 LRLSVLCKAHQSR
+85 QRLSALCRAHRPRSTVL
-98 SAVMDLRHRD
+98 DLCCRD
-108 GGTVRAAV
+108 GRTLRTAV
-116 TISPLSHRSGAA
+116 TFSPLAHRGAA
-128 AVMMAA
+128 ATIVVAA
-134 ELDTLRSWEA
+134 DLETLRSWEA
-144 QLAMLQG
+144 QLALLQG
-151 LATES
+151 MATES
-156 PVGLTIFDTDRRVVW
+156 QVGLTIFDTGMRVVW
-171 GNVSTDLE
+171 ANVATDLE
-179 LGGIAQYT
+179 LAGIAQYI
-187 GRSAADLFPEGEF
+187 GRPAADLFPEGEF
-200 ISRHHPPDEDQVMD
+200 ISRHHPPDEDQIME

-219 GEPIIGMHYRG
+219 GEPIMGMHYRG

-253 GEPLGLFEESLDI
+253 GEPLGLYEESLDI
-266 TDQYR
+266 TDRYR

-283 KRVGASLD
+283 KRLGASLD

-324 PPTRSAPGHGL
+324 PPTGSAPGHSL

-353 SPTSPQ
+353 PPSSPQ
-359 AMSLATGRC
+359 ALSLSTSRPVVDA
-368 IVGGSPPA
+368 A
-376 PADEAGAAADSHS
+376 PSEAPGEAGPAASHS
-389 CLFVPLLTR
+389 SLFVPLLTR
-398 EAVLGLATFRRS
+398 DAVLGLATFRRS

-416 GPEEQTLAMELAE
+416 GPEEQTLAVELAE

-437 ARQYTSQH
+437 ARRYTSQH

-454 LLPRHLPQLSAVE
+454 LLPQHLPELSAVD

-493 ARVGLTVGDVVGHGM
+493 ARVGLTVGDVVGHGV

-534 LTRLDDLVAQE
+534 LTRLDDLVAQYSE
-545 SEPDGDDGLS
+545 SEADDGLRDEAL
-555 GGAMVVTCL
+555 GVTCL

-577 ASAGHPPPMVAD
+577 ASAGHPPPIVAD
-589 ASGSVAASPLTP
+589 ANGSVALSALAP

-607 GVLPY
+607 GGLPY
-612 ENVELDLSD
+612 ENVELSMSS
-621 GSVVALF
+621 GSLVALF
-628 TDGVVEDRG
+628 TDGVVEDRRT
-637 QDIDSGIDRLAEVL
+637 DIDSGIDRLAHVL
-651 TWQRCPLEELCD
+651 TWQRCPVEELCD
-663 RALSALPPGPQVDD
+663 RALSSLPPGPQADD

-684 TRRLDARQVADLELP
+684 TRRLGADRVVDLELP
-699 SDPAMVAHARTLTEH
+699 PDPAMVAEARTLTER
-714 QLGTWGLSELSFTAE
+714 QLTAWGMPELSFTAA

-739 IRYATGP
+739 MRYATGP
-746 VVLRLIK
+746 VLLRLIR

-760 VSDSA
+760 VSDNA

-792 RWGTRYTSSGK
+792 RWGTRYTASGK
-803 TIWAELAIPK
+803 TIWAELASP
-813 DLAREQEQDTASNA
+813 
-827 ARGSRRLADLA
+827 

>member
-1 MRLSS
+1 MD
-6 VLRHGMLG
+6 
-14 STKGSGAMGRF
+14 RF
-25 PHAANV
+25 PHAADV

-38 PSKAATAVL
+38 LSKAAAAVL
-47 DDQGRIVGWGPS
+47 DDEGRISGWGFS

-66 SAEEALGQSAARL
+66 SPEDVLGRSATRL
-79 LETSSG
+79 LAGAPEQ
-85 LRLSVLCKAHQSR
+85 RLSALCKAHKPR
-98 SAVMDLRHRD
+98 STVLDLCCRD
-108 GGTVRAAV
+108 GHTLRAAV
-116 TISPLSHRSGAA
+116 TFTPLADRGVAA
-128 AVMMAA
+128 TVVVAA
-134 ELDTLRSWEA
+134 DVEALRSWEA

-156 PVGLTIFDTDRRVVW
+156 SVGLTIFDSDMRVVW
-171 GNVSTDLE
+171 GNISTDLE
-179 LGGIAQYT
+179 LGGVAQYT
-187 GRSAADLFPEGEF
+187 GRPAADLFPEGEF
-200 ISRHHPPDEDQVMD
+200 ISRHHPPDEDQIME

-219 GEPIIGMHYRG
+219 GEPILGMHYRG
-230 RAPADPVREHVWSCS
+230 RAPADPGREHVWSCS
-245 YHRLVDAR
+245 YHRMLDAR
-253 GEPLGLFEESLDI
+253 GEPMGLFEESLDI
-266 TDQYR
+266 TDRYR

-283 KRVGASLD
+283 KRIGASLD
-291 VRRTAAELA
+291 VRRTAAEIA

-324 PPTRSAPGHGL
+324 PPTGSAPGHSL
-335 LRMHGRTPEE
+335 LRMHGRTPGQ

-353 SPTSPQ
+353 PPSSPQ
-359 AMSLATGRC
+359 ALSLATSRP
-368 IVGGSPPA
+368 VVDASPPQA
-376 PADEAGAAADSHS
+376 PGEVGSAASHS

-398 EAVLGLATFRRS
+398 DAVLGLVTFRRS

-416 GPEEQTLAMELAE
+416 GPEEQTLAVELAE

-437 ARQYTSQH
+437 ARRYTSQH
-445 AAALVLQRS
+445 EAALVLQRS
-454 LLPRHLPQLSAVE
+454 LLPQHLPEQSAVD

-493 ARVGLTVGDVVGHGM
+493 ARVGLTVGDVVGHGV

-534 LTRLDDLVAQE
+534 LTRLDDLVAQD
-545 SEPDGDDGLS
+545 SDSRADGGLIDEAL
-555 GGAMVVTCL
+555 GVTCL

-569 PVSGRCVW
+569 PVSSRCVW
-577 ASAGHPPPMVAD
+577 ASAGHPPPIVAD
-589 ASGSVAASPLTP
+589 ASGSVALSALAP

-607 GVLPY
+607 GGLPY
-612 ENVELDLSD
+612 ENVELNLSS
-621 GSVVALF
+621 GSVVAFF
-628 TDGVVEDRG
+628 TDGVVEDRRT
-637 QDIDSGIDRLAEVL
+637 DIDLGIDRLAQVL

-663 RALSALPPGPQVDD
+663 RALSDLPPGPQADD

-684 TRRLDARQVADLELP
+684 TRRLDADHVADLELP
-699 SDPAMVAHARTLTEH
+699 PDPSMVAHARTLTER
-714 QLGTWGLSELSFTAE
+714 QLALWGLSELSFTAS

-746 VVLRLIK
+746 VMLRLIR

-760 VSDSA
+760 VSDNA

-780 GRGLFLVAQMSQ
+780 GRGLFLVAQVSQ

-803 TIWAELAIPK
+803 TIWAELATP
-813 DLAREQEQDTASNA
+813 
-827 ARGSRRLADLA
+827 

>member
-1 MRLSS
+1 MD
-6 VLRHGMLG
+6 
-14 STKGSGAMGRF
+14 RF

-38 PSKAATAVL
+38 LSKAAVAVL
-47 DDQGRIVGWGPS
+47 DAEGNISGWGAS

-66 SAEEALGQSAARL
+66 SPEDVLGKPAGRL
-79 LETSSG
+79 LAAAPEQ
-85 LRLSVLCKAHQSR
+85 RLSALCGTRKPRSTVL
-98 SAVMDLRHRD
+98 DLSCRD
-108 GGTVRAAV
+108 GRNLRAAV
-116 TISPLSHRSGAA
+116 TLSPLEHLGVAA
-128 AVMMAA
+128 TVVVAA
-134 ELDTLRSWEA
+134 ELEALRGWEA
-144 QLAMLQG
+144 QLALLQG
-151 LATES
+151 MATES
-156 PVGLTIFDTDRRVVW
+156 TVGLTIFDTDMRVVW

-179 LGGIAQYT
+179 LAGVAQYV
-187 GRSAADLFPEGEF
+187 GRPAADLFPEGEF
-200 ISRHHPPDEDQVMD
+200 ISRHHPPDEDQIMEHVM
-214 HVLTT
+214 TT
-219 GEPIIGMHYRG
+219 GEPIMGMHYRG

-245 YHRLVDAR
+245 YHRMVDAR
-253 GEPLGLFEESLDI
+253 GELLGLFEESLDI
-266 TDQYR
+266 TDRYR

-283 KRVGASLD
+283 KRIGASLD

-324 PPTRSAPGHGL
+324 PPTGSAPGHSL

-353 SPTSPQ
+353 PPSSPQ
-359 AMSLATGRC
+359 AQSLGTGRL
-368 IVGGSPPA
+368 VVDASPPEA
-376 PADEAGAAADSHS
+376 PGGEGSAPSHS

-398 EAVLGLATFRRS
+398 NTVLGLATFRRS

-416 GPEEQTLAMELAE
+416 GPEEQTLAVELAE

-437 ARQYTSQH
+437 ARRYTSQH
-445 AAALVLQRS
+445 AATLVLQRS
-454 LLPRHLPQLSAVE
+454 LLPQHLPEQSAVD

-482 GDWFDV
+482 GDWFDL

-534 LTRLDDLVAQE
+534 LTRLDGLVAQD
-545 SEPDGDDGLS
+545 SEPHGNDGLS
-555 GGAMVVTCL
+555 DEALGVTCL
-564 YAIYD
+564 YAIYN
-569 PVSGRCVW
+569 PVNGRCSW
-577 ASAGHPPPMVAD
+577 ASAGHPPPIVAD
-589 ASGSVAASPLTP
+589 ASGSVALSALAP

-607 GVLPY
+607 GGLPY
-612 ENVELDLSD
+612 ENVDLNLSS
-621 GSVVALF
+621 GSLVAFF
-628 TDGVVEDRG
+628 TDGVVEDRRT
-637 QDIDSGIDRLAEVL
+637 DIDSGIDRLAHVL

-663 RALSALPPGPQVDD
+663 RALSARPPGPQADD

-684 TRRLDARQVADLELP
+684 TRRLDADRVADLELP
-699 SDPAMVAHARTLTEH
+699 PDPAMVAHARTVAER
-714 QLGTWGLSELSFTAE
+714 QLEAWGLSELSFTAE
-729 LVVSELVTNG
+729 LVVSELVTNS

-746 VVLRLIK
+746 VMLRLIW
-753 DRCLLCE
+753 DRSLLCE
-760 VSDSA
+760 VSDNA

-803 TIWAELAIPK
+803 TIWAELAIP
-813 DLAREQEQDTASNA
+813 
-827 ARGSRRLADLA
+827 

>member
-1 MRLSS
+1 MD
-6 VLRHGMLG
+6 
-14 STKGSGAMGRF
+14 RF
-25 PHAANV
+25 PNAADV

-38 PSKAATAVL
+38 PTKAAAAVL
-47 DDQGRIVGWGPS
+47 DADGRISGWSPS

-66 SAEEALGQSAARL
+66 PAEDVLGRPAALLLATDPGQRP
-79 LETSSG
+79 SS
-85 LRLSVLCKAHQSR
+85 LCTAHRPRSTVL
-98 SAVMDLRHRD
+98 DLVCRD
-108 GGTVRAAV
+108 GRTLRAAV
-116 TISPLSHRSGAA
+116 TFSPISTQDMAA
-128 AVMMAA
+128 TVVLAA
-134 ELDTLRSWEA
+134 ELKELRCWES

-156 PVGLTIFDTDRRVVW
+156 SVGLTIFDTDMRVVW

-179 LGGIAQYT
+179 LAGIAQYV
-187 GRSAADLFPEGEF
+187 GRPAADLFPEGEF
-200 ISRHHPPDEDQVMD
+200 ISRHHPPDEDQIME
-214 HVLTT
+214 HVLAT
-219 GEPIIGMHYRG
+219 GEPIMGMHYRG

-266 TDQYR
+266 TDRYR

-283 KRVGASLD
+283 KRIGASLD

-324 PPTRSAPGHGL
+324 PPTGSAPGHSL

-345 FRTSPVSY
+345 FRTTPVSY
-353 SPTSPQ
+353 PPSSPQALSLATSRPVVDAAPPTSP
-359 AMSLATGRC
+359 
-368 IVGGSPPA
+368 GGPA
-376 PADEAGAAADSHS
+376 PDGRRSS
-389 CLFVPLLTR
+389 LFVPLLAR
-398 EAVLGLATFRRS
+398 DAVLGLATFRRS
-410 SNPDPF
+410 HNPDPF
-416 GPEEQTLAMELAE
+416 GPEEQTLAVELTE

-437 ARQYTSQH
+437 ARRYTSQH

-454 LLPRHLPQLSAVE
+454 LLPQHLPEQSAVD

-482 GDWFDV
+482 GDWFDL

-493 ARVGLTVGDVVGHGM
+493 ARVGLTVGDVVGHGV

-534 LTRLDDLVAQE
+534 LTRLDGLVAQD
-545 SEPDGDDGLS
+545 SEPHADDGL
-555 GGAMVVTCL
+555 GDEALGVTCV

-577 ASAGHPPPMVAD
+577 ASAGHPPPIVAD
-589 ASGSVAASPLTP
+589 ATGSVALSALAP

-607 GVLPY
+607 GSLPY
-612 ENVELDLSD
+612 ENVELSLSN
-621 GSVVALF
+621 GSVVAFF
-628 TDGVVEDRG
+628 TDGVVEDRRT
-637 QDIDSGIDRLAEVL
+637 DIDSGIDRLAHVL

-663 RALSALPPGPQVDD
+663 RALSTLPPGPQADD
-677 ATLLLVR
+677 ATLLLIR
-684 TRRLDARQVADLELP
+684 TRRLGAGQVADLELP
-699 SDPAMVAHARTLTEH
+699 PDPAMVARARTDTER
-714 QLGTWGLSELSFTAE
+714 QLETWGLADLAFTAE
-729 LVVSELVTNG
+729 LVVSELVTNS

-746 VVLRLIK
+746 VMLRLIK
-753 DRCLLCE
+753 DRSLLCE
-760 VSDSA
+760 VSDNA

-792 RWGTRYTSSGK
+792 RWGTRYTGSGK
-803 TIWAELAIPK
+803 TIWAELALP
-813 DLAREQEQDTASNA
+813 
-827 ARGSRRLADLA
+827 

>member
-1 MRLSS
+1 MD
-6 VLRHGMLG
+6 
-14 STKGSGAMGRF
+14 RF

-38 PSKAATAVL
+38 LSKAAAAVL
-47 DDQGRIVGWGPS
+47 DAEGRVSGWGSS
-59 AQRLLGH
+59 AQRMLGH
-66 SAEEALGQSAARL
+66 SPEEVLGRPAARL
-79 LETSSG
+79 LAAAPG
-85 LRLSVLCKAHQSR
+85 QRLSTLCKLCKGHKPR
-98 SAVMDLRHRD
+98 GTVLDLCCRD
-108 GGTVRAAV
+108 GRTLRAAV
-116 TISPLSHRSGAA
+116 TFSPLAHRGAA
-128 AVMMAA
+128 ATVVVAA
-134 ELDTLRSWEA
+134 DLDTLRGWEA

-156 PVGLTIFDTDRRVVW
+156 VVGLTIFDTDMRVVW

-179 LGGIAQYT
+179 LAGIAPYI
-187 GRSAADLFPEGEF
+187 GRPAADLFPEGEF
-200 ISRHHPPDEDQVMD
+200 ISRHHPPDEDQIME

-219 GEPIIGMHYRG
+219 GEPIMGMHYRG

-245 YHRLVDAR
+245 YHRMVDAR
-253 GEPLGLFEESLDI
+253 GELLGLFEESLDI
-266 TDQYR
+266 TDRYR

-283 KRVGASLD
+283 KRIGASLD

-324 PPTRSAPGHGL
+324 PPTGSAPGHSL

-353 SPTSPQ
+353 PPSSPQ
-359 AMSLATGRC
+359 AQSLATSRP
-368 IVGGSPPA
+368 VVDDAPPGTRDGTG
-376 PADEAGAAADSHS
+376 PAASHC

-398 EAVLGLATFRRS
+398 DAVLGLATFRRS
-410 SNPDPF
+410 SNPDRF
-416 GPEEQTLAMELAE
+416 GPEEQTLAVELAE

-437 ARQYTSQH
+437 ARRYTSQH

-454 LLPRHLPQLSAVE
+454 LLPRHLPEQSAVD
-467 VAYRYLPADSRVGVG
+467 VAYRYLPADNRVGVG
-482 GDWFDV
+482 GDWFDL

-534 LTRLDDLVAQE
+534 LTRLDGLVAQD
-545 SEPDGDDGLS
+545 SECDADDGL
-555 GGAMVVTCL
+555 GDETLGVTCL

-569 PVSGRCVW
+569 PVGGRCVW
-577 ASAGHPPPMVAD
+577 ASAGHPPPIVAD
-589 ASGSVAASPLTP
+589 ASGSVALSALAP

-607 GVLPY
+607 GGLPY
-612 ENVELDLSD
+612 ENVELSLSN
-621 GSVVALF
+621 GSVVAFF
-628 TDGVVEDRG
+628 TDGVVEDRHT
-637 QDIDSGIDRLAEVL
+637 DIDSGIDRLAHVL

-663 RALSALPPGPQVDD
+663 RALSARPPGPQTDD

-684 TRRLDARQVADLELP
+684 TRRLGADRVADLELP
-699 SDPAMVAHARTLTEH
+699 PDPAMVAHARTDTER
-714 QLGTWGLSELSFTAE
+714 QLAEWGLADLSFSAA
-729 LVVSELVTNG
+729 LVVSELVTNS

-746 VVLRLIK
+746 VVLRLIR

-760 VSDSA
+760 VSDNA

-774 RRDDEG
+774 RRDEEG

-792 RWGTRYTSSGK
+792 RWGTRYTASGK
-803 TIWAELAIPK
+803 TIWAELAIP
-813 DLAREQEQDTASNA
+813 
-827 ARGSRRLADLA
+827 

>member
-1 MRLSS
+1 MD
-6 VLRHGMLG
+6 
-14 STKGSGAMGRF
+14 RF

-47 DDQGRIVGWGPS
+47 DDQGRIVGWGSS

-66 SAEEALGQSAARL
+66 TAEEALGRPAGRL

-85 LRLSVLCKAHQSR
+85 RRLTALCKAHQSR
-98 SAVMDLRHRD
+98 SVVMDLCHRD
-108 GGTVRAAV
+108 GRTVRAVV
-116 TISPLSHRSGAA
+116 TFCPLSHRSGAA
-128 AVMMAA
+128 TVVMAA
-134 ELDTLRSWEA
+134 ELDALRSWEA

-156 PVGLTIFDTDRRVVW
+156 PVGLTIFDTDSRVVW

-187 GRSAADLFPEGEF
+187 GLSAADLFPEGEF
-200 ISRHHPPDEDQVMD
+200 ISRHHPPDEDQVIH

-219 GEPIIGMHYRG
+219 GEPIVGMHYRG

-300 DVAVPQLADEV
+300 DVAVPQLADAV

-353 SPTSPQ
+353 PPSSPQ
-359 AMSLATGRC
+359 ALSLATGRC
-368 IVGGSPPA
+368 VVGAATPEA
-376 PADEAGAAADSHS
+376 PGEAGSNASRS

-398 EAVLGLATFRRS
+398 EAVLGLATFRRD

-454 LLPRHLPQLSAVE
+454 LLPRNLPQLSAVD

-545 SEPDGDDGLS
+545 TEPDGDDGM
-555 GGAMVVTCL
+555 GGEAMVVTCL

-577 ASAGHPPPMVAD
+577 ASAGHPPPLVAD
-589 ASGSVAASPLTP
+589 ANGSVAMSPLIP

-607 GVLPY
+607 GVPPY
-612 ENVELDLSD
+612 ENVELDLAD
-621 GSVVALF
+621 RSVLAFF

-684 TRRLDARQVADLELP
+684 TRRLGSEQVADLELP
-699 SDPAMVAHARTLTEH
+699 SDPAMVSHARALTER
-714 QLGTWGLSELSFTAE
+714 QLSTWGLSELSFTAE

-739 IRYATGP
+739 IRYAGGP
-746 VVLRLIK
+746 VVLRLIR

-803 TIWAELAIPK
+803 TIWAELTIPK
-813 DLAREQEQDTASNA
+813 ELCGDQGQGRPLDADHGDQ
-827 ARGSRRLADLA
+827 RLAGHA

>member
-1 MRLSS
+1 MD
-6 VLRHGMLG
+6 
-14 STKGSGAMGRF
+14 RF
-25 PHAANV
+25 PNAANV
-31 DFHSPLD
+31 EFHSPLD
-38 PSKAATAVL
+38 LSKAAAAVL
-47 DDQGRIVGWGPS
+47 DDEGRISGWGFS

-66 SAEEALGQSAARL
+66 SPEDVLGQSATRL
-79 LETSSG
+79 LAAAPG
-85 LRLSVLCKAHQSR
+85 QPPGQRLSALCKAHKPR
-98 SAVMDLRHRD
+98 STVLDLCCRD
-108 GGTVRAAV
+108 GRTLRAAV
-116 TISPLSHRSGAA
+116 TFSPLAHRGLAA
-128 AVMMAA
+128 TVVVAA
-134 ELDTLRSWEA
+134 DVEALRSWEA

-156 PVGLTIFDTDRRVVW
+156 SVGLTIFDNDMRVVW
-171 GNVSTDLE
+171 GNISTDLE
-179 LGGIAQYT
+179 LGGVAQYT
-187 GRSAADLFPEGEF
+187 GRPASDLFPEGEF
-200 ISRHHPPDEDQVMD
+200 ITRHHPPDEDQIME

-219 GEPIIGMHYRG
+219 GEPILGMHYRG
-230 RAPADPVREHVWSCS
+230 RAPADPGREHVWSCS
-245 YHRLVDAR
+245 YHRMLDAR
-253 GEPLGLFEESLDI
+253 GESLGLFEESLDI
-266 TDQYR
+266 TDRYR

-283 KRVGASLD
+283 KRIGASLD
-291 VRRTAAELA
+291 VRRTAAEIA

-324 PPTRSAPGHGL
+324 PPTGSAPGHSL

-353 SPTSPQ
+353 PPSSPQ
-359 AMSLATGRC
+359 ALSLATSRP
-368 IVGGSPPA
+368 VVDASPPEA
-376 PADEAGAAADSHS
+376 PGGEGSAASHS

-398 EAVLGLATFRRS
+398 DAVLGLATFRRS

-416 GPEEQTLAMELAE
+416 GPEEQTLAVELAE

-437 ARQYTSQH
+437 ARRYTSQH

-454 LLPRHLPQLSAVE
+454 LLPQHLPEQSAVD

-493 ARVGLTVGDVVGHGM
+493 ARVGLTVGDVVGHGV

-534 LTRLDDLVAQE
+534 ITRLDDLVGQDSDSPAD
-545 SEPDGDDGLS
+545 SGLIDEAL
-555 GGAMVVTCL
+555 GVTCL

-577 ASAGHPPPMVAD
+577 ASAGHPPPIVAD
-589 ASGSVAASPLTP
+589 ASGSVALSALAP

-607 GVLPY
+607 GGLPY
-612 ENVELDLSD
+612 ENVELNLSS
-621 GSVVALF
+621 GSVVAFF
-628 TDGVVEDRG
+628 TDGVVEDRRT
-637 QDIDSGIDRLAEVL
+637 DIDIGIDRLAQVL

-663 RALSALPPGPQVDD
+663 RALSDMPPGPQADD

-684 TRRLDARQVADLELP
+684 TRRLGADHVADLELP
-699 SDPAMVAHARTLTEH
+699 PDPTMVAHARTLTDR
-714 QLGTWGLSELSFTAE
+714 QLAIWGLSELSFTAS

-746 VVLRLIK
+746 VMLRLIR

-760 VSDSA
+760 VSDNA

-780 GRGLFLVAQMSQ
+780 GRGLFLVAQVSQ
-792 RWGTRYTSSGK
+792 RWGTRYTASGK
-803 TIWAELAIPK
+803 TIWAELAIP
-813 DLAREQEQDTASNA
+813 
-827 ARGSRRLADLA
+827 

>member
-1 MRLSS
+1 MD
-6 VLRHGMLG
+6 
-14 STKGSGAMGRF
+14 RF
-25 PHAANV
+25 PHAADV

-38 PSKAATAVL
+38 LSKAAAAVL
-47 DDQGRIVGWGPS
+47 DAEGRVSGWGAS

-66 SAEEALGQSAARL
+66 SPEDVLGRSAARL
-79 LETSSG
+79 LVAPG
-85 LRLSVLCKAHQSR
+85 QRLSALCRAHHPRSTVL
-98 SAVMDLRHRD
+98 DLCCRD
-108 GGTVRAAV
+108 GRTLRAAV
-116 TISPLSHRSGAA
+116 TVSPLSDRGGAA
-128 AVMMAA
+128 TVVVAA
-134 ELDTLRSWEA
+134 DLEALRGWEA

-156 PVGLTIFDTDRRVVW
+156 SVGLTVFDTDMNVVW
-171 GNVSTDLE
+171 GNASTDME
-179 LGGIAQYT
+179 LAGVAQYV
-187 GRSAADLFPEGEF
+187 GLPASALFPEGEF
-200 ISRHHPPDEDQVMD
+200 ISRHHPPDEDQVME
-214 HVLTT
+214 HVLAT
-219 GEPIIGMHYRG
+219 GEPILGMHYRG

-253 GEPLGLFEESLDI
+253 GEPLGLFEESLDV
-266 TDQYR
+266 TDRYR

-283 KRVGASLD
+283 KRIGASLD

-324 PPTRSAPGHGL
+324 PPTGSAPGHSL

-353 SPTSPQ
+353 PPTSPQ
-359 AMSLATGRC
+359 AQSLATSRPVVDAGPAG
-368 IVGGSPPA
+368 GGS
-376 PADEAGAAADSHS
+376 AARCSS
-389 CLFVPLLTR
+389 LFVPLLAR
-398 EAVLGLATFRRS
+398 DAVLGLATFRRS

-416 GPEEQTLAMELAE
+416 GPEEQALAVELAE

-437 ARQYTSQH
+437 ARRYTSQH

-454 LLPRHLPQLSAVE
+454 LLPQRLPEQSAVD

-482 GDWFDV
+482 GDWFDL

-493 ARVGLTVGDVVGHGM
+493 ARVGLTVGDVVGHGV

-534 LTRLDDLVAQE
+534 LTRLDGLVALD
-545 SEPDGDDGLS
+545 SEPHGDDGLS
-555 GGAMVVTCL
+555 DEALGVTCL

-577 ASAGHPPPMVAD
+577 ASAGHPPPVVAD
-589 ASGSVAASPLTP
+589 ANGSVALSALAP

-607 GVLPY
+607 GSLPY
-612 ENVELDLSD
+612 ENVELSLSN

-628 TDGVVEDRG
+628 TDGVVEDRRT
-637 QDIDSGIDRLAEVL
+637 DIDSGIDRLAHVL

-663 RALSALPPGPQVDD
+663 RAMATLPPGPQADD
-677 ATLLLVR
+677 ATLMLVR
-684 TRRLDARQVADLELP
+684 TRRLDTRQVTDLELP
-699 SDPAMVAHARTLTEH
+699 PDPAMVARARTDTER
-714 QLGTWGLSELSFTAE
+714 QLDRWGLSDLSFTAE
-729 LVVSELVTNG
+729 LVVSELVTNS

-746 VVLRLIK
+746 VVLRLIR
-753 DRCLLCE
+753 DRSLLCE
-760 VSDSA
+760 VSDNA

-780 GRGLFLVAQMSQ
+780 GRGLFLVAQVSQ

-803 TIWAELAIPK
+803 TIWAELAIP
-813 DLAREQEQDTASNA
+813 
-827 ARGSRRLADLA
+827 

>member
-1 MRLSS
+1 MD
-6 VLRHGMLG
+6 
-14 STKGSGAMGRF
+14 RF
-25 PHAANV
+25 PNAANV

-38 PSKAATAVL
+38 LSKAGVAVL
-47 DDQGRIVGWGPS
+47 DAEGRVSGWGSS

-66 SAEEALGQSAARL
+66 SPEDVLGQPAARL
-79 LETSSG
+79 LAATSG
-85 LRLSVLCKAHQSR
+85 QRLSALCKLCKGR
-98 SAVMDLRHRD
+98 KPRCTVLDLCCRD
-108 GGTVRAAV
+108 GRTLRTAV
-116 TISPLSHRSGAA
+116 TFGPLAHRGAA
-128 AVMMAA
+128 ATVVVAA
-134 ELDTLRSWEA
+134 DLDTLRGWEA

-156 PVGLTIFDTDRRVVW
+156 AVGLTIFDTDMRVVW

-179 LGGIAQYT
+179 LAGIAPYI
-187 GRSAADLFPEGEF
+187 GRPAADLFPEGEF
-200 ISRHHPPDEDQVMD
+200 ISRHHPPDEDQIME

-219 GEPIIGMHYRG
+219 GEPIMGMHYRG

-253 GEPLGLFEESLDI
+253 GELLGLFEESLDI
-266 TDQYR
+266 TDRYR

-283 KRVGASLD
+283 KRIGASLD

-324 PPTRSAPGHGL
+324 PPTGSAPGHSL

-345 FRTSPVSY
+345 FRTTPVSY
-353 SPTSPQ
+353 PPSSPQ
-359 AMSLATGRC
+359 AQSLATNRPVVDACPSGTP
-368 IVGGSPPA
+368 GGPGS
-376 PADEAGAAADSHS
+376 AASHS

-398 EAVLGLATFRRS
+398 NAVLGLATFRRS
-410 SNPDPF
+410 SNPDRF
-416 GPEEQTLAMELAE
+416 GPEEQTLAVELAE

-437 ARQYTSQH
+437 ARRYTSQH

-454 LLPRHLPQLSAVE
+454 LLPQHLPEQSAVD

-482 GDWFDV
+482 GDWFDL

-493 ARVGLTVGDVVGHGM
+493 ARVGLTVGDVVGHGV

-534 LTRLDDLVAQE
+534 LTRLDGLVAQD
-545 SEPDGDDGLS
+545 SETDADDGL
-555 GGAMVVTCL
+555 GDATLGVTCL

-577 ASAGHPPPMVAD
+577 ASAGHPPPIVAD
-589 ASGSVAASPLTP
+589 ANGSVALSALAP

-607 GVLPY
+607 GGLPY
-612 ENVELDLSD
+612 ENVELSLSS
-621 GSVVALF
+621 GSVVAFF
-628 TDGVVEDRG
+628 TDGVVEDRHT
-637 QDIDSGIDRLAEVL
+637 DIDSGIDSLAHVL

-663 RALSALPPGPQVDD
+663 RALSARPPGPQTDD

-684 TRRLDARQVADLELP
+684 TRRLGADRVADLELP
-699 SDPAMVAHARTLTEH
+699 PDPAMVAHARTDTERQLTD
-714 QLGTWGLSELSFTAE
+714 WGLSDLSFNAA
-729 LVVSELVTNG
+729 LVVSELVTNS

-746 VVLRLIK
+746 VMLRLIR

-760 VSDSA
+760 VSDNA

-792 RWGTRYTSSGK
+792 RWGTRYTASGK
-803 TIWAELAIPK
+803 TIWAELAIP
-813 DLAREQEQDTASNA
+813 
-827 ARGSRRLADLA
+827 